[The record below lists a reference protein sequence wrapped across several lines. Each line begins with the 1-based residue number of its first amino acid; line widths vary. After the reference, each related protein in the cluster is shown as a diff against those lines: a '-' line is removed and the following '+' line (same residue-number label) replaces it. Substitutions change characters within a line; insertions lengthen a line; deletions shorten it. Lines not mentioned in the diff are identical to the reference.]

1 MKKPL
6 SLPFHFIFVTKESV
20 ISAAAKMIILP
31 AGIDLDLFHMVF
43 ISQLI
48 KATPFSVRTM
58 AGYSE
63 TVLMQLQSELDVCCP
78 SCGALVLQ
86 VM

>member
-1 MKKPL
+1 M
-6 SLPFHFIFVTKESV
+6 TKESV

-31 AGIDLDLFHMVF
+31 AGIDLDLLHMVF

-63 TVLMQLQSELDVCCP
+63 TVLTQLQSEVDVCCP